1 MNVLTLCTGNVS
13 RSVWLGAMLGKL
25 ADEQGFAWEIRTAGT
40 HAVEGMAISGRT
52 RDALTRIEE
61 FADTQITR
69 HRSHQVMPEDAE
81 WADLILCFEVNHVN
95 FVRRE
100 MPGASDKAV
109 LLRQLVRDLP
119 LDGPDGERLA
129 AVARCQPEIE
139 CETADPAGGD
149 QSVYDLTAEEVWELA
164 QALVTILGED

>member
-13 RSVWLGAMLGKL
+13 RSVWLGAMLSRL
-25 ADEQGFAWEIRTAGT
+25 SDEQGFAWGIRTAGT
-40 HAVEGMAISGRT
+40 HAVEGMAISART

-61 FADTQITR
+61 FADAQITR
-69 HRSHQVMPEDAE
+69 HRSHQVTPEDIE

-95 FVRRE
+95 YVRRE
-100 MPGASDKAV
+100 TPAASDKAV

-119 LDGPDGERLA
+119 LDGPDSERLA
-129 AVARCQPEIE
+129 MVARLQPDAE

-149 QSVYDLTAEEVWELA
+149 QPVYDVTAQEVWDLA
-164 QALVTILGED
+164 QALVTVLGED